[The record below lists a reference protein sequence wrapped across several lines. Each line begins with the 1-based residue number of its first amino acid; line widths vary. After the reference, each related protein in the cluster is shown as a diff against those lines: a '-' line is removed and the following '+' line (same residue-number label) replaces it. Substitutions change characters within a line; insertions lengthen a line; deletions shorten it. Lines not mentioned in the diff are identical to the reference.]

1 MKANGRSL
9 VSTSLFNGR
18 DSLMA
23 LRVLPRIC
31 GMVFLVAGLAPVTSS
46 VLAQQAGLS
55 PDGRLTVTAAANGE
69 IQRYVQQVSS
79 RFGALAVSQDG
90 TRAVSYVCQSR
101 LWKNCDE
108 PGSDDS
114 NIAIPSG
121 KIARDEAL
129 TRCRS
134 ESGAACI
141 LLFINDDQQRE
152 FAVQP

>member
-55 PDGRLTVTAAANGE
+55 PDGRLTVTPAANGE
-69 IQRYVQQVSS
+69 IQRYVQQVSG

-90 TRAVSYVCQSR
+90 NKAVSYICQSR
-101 LWKNCDE
+101 VWKNCDE

>member
-1 MKANGRSL
+1 MGRG
-9 VSTSLFNGR
+9 VSALGLFC
-18 DSLMA
+18 
-23 LRVLPRIC
+23 V
-31 GMVFLVAGLAPVTSS
+31 LVAGVTIGSAE
-46 VLAQQAGLS
+46 AQQTGLS
-55 PDGRLTVTAAANGE
+55 PDGRLTVTADANSA
-69 IQRYVQQVSS
+69 IQRYVEQVSG

-90 TRAVSYVCQSR
+90 AKAVSYTCQSR

-108 PGSDDS
+108 PGAEDS

-134 ESGAACI
+134 QSGAACI
-141 LLFINDDQQRE
+141 LLFINDDQQRD

>member
-1 MKANGRSL
+1 MASKAASL
-9 VSTSLFNGR
+9 PATQLLGWG
-18 DSLMA
+18 LMSFDA
-23 LRVLPRIC
+23 RVLPILIAL
-31 GMVFLVAGLAPVTSS
+31 LVGAAPPTW
-46 VLAQQAGLS
+46 AQGLS
-55 PDGRLTVTAAANGE
+55 PDGRLAVTADANSA
-69 IQRYVQQVSS
+69 IQRYVEQVSG

-90 TRAVSYVCQSR
+90 AKAVSYVCQSR

-134 ESGAACI
+134 QSGAACI
-141 LLFINDDQQRE
+141 LLFINDDQQRD